1 MLLRFH
7 PQQVDAQERTDHE
20 MEGANSLLVHEPASR
35 FFSLFFGNCGEIEL
49 LQFQLS
55 GRMDKLHRR
64 SVFGGKRR
72 AQRFVAARHLYQAS
86 FKRGS
91 VERAFDLGGTQNVI
105 GRAAWFQLSK
115 EPQSLLRKRQR
126 RLSRH
131 RPWTYE
137 LDFLASHRRPLT
149 TMHEAVGML
158 RVRSTSNR
166 SSVESSA
173 N

>member
-1 MLLRFH
+1 MLLRFY
-7 PQQVDAQERTDHE
+7 PQQFGAQERAGNQI
-20 MEGANSLLVHEPASR
+20 EGANGLLAHAPASR

-105 GRAAWFQLSK
+105 SRAAWFQLSK

-131 RPWTYE
+131 RPWTYR
-137 LDFLASHRRPLT
+137 FLAKAAFRCPLR
-149 TMHEAVGML
+149 GGKGPNSRL
-158 RVRSTSNR
+158 RVAHPSIEYVPSGM
-166 SSVESSA
+166 
-173 N
+173 